1 VVATPFSGAFMGGG
15 WSAEMSYKFDWDVVF
30 NRDMATLVVLGL
42 KYTFLISVLSL
53 LFGNVVGLLAALLRI
68 SRRAPFTQMAY
79 IYIDFFRTTPALVQL
94 IWIFYVLPIVL
105 GINLDPITAG
115 VIALSLNAG
124 AFLAEVFRA
133 GIESISRGQRD
144 ATSVLGLSGI
154 QSFVY
159 VLLPQA
165 LRRVLPATGNV
176 LIGLIKDSALLT
188 TIAVPELT
196 YQIQTD
202 VARTFRPLELYTAL
216 AVLYFALTY
225 PLSLTASALERRYR
239 VT

>member
-1 VVATPFSGAFMGGG
+1 
-15 WSAEMSYKFDWDVVF
+15 MSYKFDWDVVF
-30 NRDMATLVVLGL
+30 NRDMITIIVLGL
-42 KYTFLISVLSL
+42 KYTLLVSALSL
-53 LFGNVVGLLAALLRI
+53 LLGNVVGLLAALMRI
-68 SRRAPFTQMAY
+68 SRKVPFTQIAY

-94 IWIFYVLPIVL
+94 IWIFYVLPILL
-105 GINLDPITAG
+105 GINLDPISAG

-133 GIESISRGQRD
+133 GIESISKGQRD
-144 ATSVLGLSGI
+144 AASVLGLSRI

-196 YQIQTD
+196 YQFQTD

-216 AVLYFALTY
+216 ACMYFVLTY
-225 PLSLTASALERRYR
+225 PLSLAASALERRYR

>member
-1 VVATPFSGAFMGGG
+1 MITIVVI
-15 WSAEMSYKFDWDVVF
+15 
-30 NRDMATLVVLGL
+30 GL
-42 KYTFLISVLSL
+42 KYTLLVSVLSL
-53 LFGNVVGLLAALLRI
+53 LLGNVIGLLAALMRI
-68 SRRAPFTQMAY
+68 SRKAPFSQIAY

-94 IWIFYVLPIVL
+94 IWIFYVLPIVI
-105 GINLDPITAG
+105 GINLDPISAG

-124 AFLAEVFRA
+124 AFLAEVFRG

-144 ATSVLGLSGI
+144 ATWVLGLSRMQG
-154 QSFVY
+154 FVY

-216 AVLYFALTY
+216 ACMYFALTY
-225 PLSLTASALERRYR
+225 PLSLAASALERRYR

>member
-1 VVATPFSGAFMGGG
+1 
-15 WSAEMSYKFDWDVVF
+15 MSYKFDWDVVF
-30 NRDMATLVVLGL
+30 TPDMITIVVIGL
-42 KYTFLISVLSL
+42 KYTLLVSVLSL
-53 LFGNVVGLLAALLRI
+53 LLGNVIGLLAALMRI
-68 SRRAPFTQMAY
+68 SHKAPFSQIAY

-94 IWIFYVLPIVL
+94 IWIFYVLPIVI
-105 GINLDPITAG
+105 GINLDPISAG

-124 AFLAEVFRA
+124 AFLAEVFRG
-133 GIESISRGQRD
+133 GIESINKGQRD
-144 ATSVLGLSGI
+144 ATSVLGFSRI

-176 LIGLIKDSALLT
+176 LIGLIKDSDLLT

-216 AVLYFALTY
+216 ACMYFVITY
-225 PLSLTASALERRYR
+225 PLSLAASSLERRYR

>member
-1 VVATPFSGAFMGGG
+1 
-15 WSAEMSYKFDWDVVF
+15 MSYKFDWDVVF
-30 NRDMATLVVLGL
+30 NRDMITIIVLGL
-42 KYTFLISVLSL
+42 KYTFLVSALSL
-53 LFGNVVGLLAALLRI
+53 LLGNVVGLLAALMRI
-68 SRRAPFTQMAY
+68 SRKVPFTQIAY

-94 IWIFYVLPIVL
+94 IWIFYVLPILL
-105 GINLDPITAG
+105 GINLDPISAG

-133 GIESISRGQRD
+133 GIESISKGQRD
-144 ATSVLGLSGI
+144 AASVLGLSRI

-216 AVLYFALTY
+216 ACMYFVLTY
-225 PLSLTASALERRYR
+225 PLSLAASALERRYR

>member
-1 VVATPFSGAFMGGG
+1 
-15 WSAEMSYKFDWDVVF
+15 MSYKFNWDVVF
-30 NRDMATLVVLGL
+30 TPDMITIVMLGL
-42 KYTFLISVLSL
+42 KYTLLVSVLSL
-53 LFGNVVGLLAALLRI
+53 LLGNVVGLVAALMRI
-68 SRRAPFTQMAY
+68 SRKPPFSQIAY

-94 IWIFYVLPIVL
+94 IWIFYVLPIL
-105 GINLDPITAG
+105 IGINLDPISAG

-124 AFLAEVFRA
+124 AFLAEVFRG
-133 GIESISRGQRD
+133 GIESISKGQRD
-144 ATSVLGLSGI
+144 AASVLGLSRI

-216 AVLYFALTY
+216 ACMYFALTY
-225 PLSLTASALERRYR
+225 PLSLAASALERRFR

>member
-1 VVATPFSGAFMGGG
+1 
-15 WSAEMSYKFDWDVVF
+15 MSYKFDWDVVF
-30 NRDMATLVVLGL
+30 APDMVTIVVIGL
-42 KYTFLISVLSL
+42 KYTLLVSVLSL
-53 LFGNVVGLLAALLRI
+53 LLGNVVGLLAALMRI
-68 SRRAPFTQMAY
+68 SRKAPFSQIAY

-94 IWIFYVLPIVL
+94 IWIFYVLPILL
-105 GINLDPITAG
+105 GINLDPISAG

-124 AFLAEVFRA
+124 AFLAEVFRG
-133 GIESISRGQRD
+133 GIESISKGQRD
-144 ATSVLGLSGI
+144 AASVLGLSRI
-154 QSFVY
+154 QGFVY

-216 AVLYFALTY
+216 ACMYFALTY
-225 PLSLTASALERRYR
+225 PLSLAASALERRYR

>member
-1 VVATPFSGAFMGGG
+1 
-15 WSAEMSYKFDWDVVF
+15 MSYKFDWDVVF
-30 NRDMATLVVLGL
+30 TPDMITIVEIGL
-42 KYTFLISVLSL
+42 KYTLLVSVLSL
-53 LFGNVVGLLAALLRI
+53 MLGNVIGLLAALMRI
-68 SRRAPFTQMAY
+68 SRKPPFSQIAY

-94 IWIFYVLPIVL
+94 IWIFYVLPILL
-105 GINLDPITAG
+105 GINLDPISAG

-124 AFLAEVFRA
+124 AFLAEVFRS
-133 GIESISRGQRD
+133 GIESISKGQRD
-144 ATSVLGLSGI
+144 AASVLGLSHI

-216 AVLYFALTY
+216 ACMYFFLTY
-225 PLSLTASALERRYR
+225 PLSLAASALERRFR

>member
-1 VVATPFSGAFMGGG
+1 
-15 WSAEMSYKFDWDVVF
+15 MSYKFDWDVVF
-30 NRDMATLVVLGL
+30 TPDMITIVVIGL
-42 KYTFLISVLSL
+42 KYTLLVSVLSL
-53 LFGNVVGLLAALLRI
+53 LLGNVIGLLAALMRI
-68 SRRAPFTQMAY
+68 SHKAPFSQIAY

-94 IWIFYVLPIVL
+94 IWIFYVLPIVI
-105 GINLDPITAG
+105 GINLDPISAG

-124 AFLAEVFRA
+124 AFLAEVFRG
-133 GIESISRGQRD
+133 GIESISKGQRD
-144 ATSVLGLSGI
+144 AASVLGLSRI

-216 AVLYFALTY
+216 ACMYFALTY
-225 PLSLTASALERRYR
+225 PLSLAASSLERRYR

>member
-1 VVATPFSGAFMGGG
+1 
-15 WSAEMSYKFDWDVVF
+15 MSYKFDWDVVF
-30 NRDMATLVVLGL
+30 NRDMVTLVVLGL

-68 SRRAPFTQMAY
+68 SRRAPLTQIAY

-144 ATSVLGLSGI
+144 AASVLGLSRL
-154 QSFVY
+154 QSFVF

-216 AVLYFALTY
+216 AFLYFALTY
-225 PLSLTASALERRYR
+225 PLSLAASALERRYR